1 MAENL
6 HQLFIRVHIN
16 IMINLFLSSLYFWIW
31 YLSHLSSTFDP
42 LGSFSRTAISI
53 STGSFDP
60 KNHCLY
66 SMIIAVWKYW
76 NIYLHTYQL
85 QNTNTEKDSISQ
97 SSWLVCDVTDGT
109 VGGRWDRQE
118 AANVS
123 SHVICTIHQIT
134 CHDIHNVYYTLLH
147 IISCTRQLKGRTCQ
161 KKGKEWTKK
170 GLKIL

>member
-1 MAENL
+1 MKKPRSTYN
-6 HQLFIRVHIN
+6 FYFPVNFRIRNVSPEIEN
-16 IMINLFLSSLYFWIW
+16 IMWLTTYTNFVSKY
-31 YLSHLSSTFDP
+31 
-42 LGSFSRTAISI
+42 ISI

-60 KNHCLY
+60 KNHCLN
-66 SMIIAVWKYW
+66 SMIIVRKYW
-76 NIYLHTYQL
+76 NIYFHTYPL
-85 QNTNTEKDSISQ
+85 QITNTEKDSISQ
-97 SSWLVCDVTDGT
+97 SSWQVCDVTDSS

-134 CHDIHNVYYTLLH
+134 CHGIHNVYYTLLH

>member
-1 MAENL
+1 M
-6 HQLFIRVHIN
+6 
-16 IMINLFLSSLYFWIW
+16 
-31 YLSHLSSTFDP
+31 
-42 LGSFSRTAISI
+42 
-53 STGSFDP
+53 
-60 KNHCLY
+60 
-66 SMIIAVWKYW
+66 
-76 NIYLHTYQL
+76 YLHTYQL

-161 KKGKEWTKK
+161 KKGQRMDQK
-170 GLKIL
+170 GLKNFVKQKWRNRGVPPRPPNQPREWRLRIQNHQVGPRRRVDG